1 MKEIIWLVFI
11 LYELLLKVP
20 NKINLSLKGG
30 QIIGNGSPEDIAN
43 IKKSFT
49 GKFLK
54 QIL

>member
-1 MKEIIWLVFI
+1 VIKTADYVIDLGPLGGV
-11 LYELLLKVP
+11 
-20 NKINLSLKGG
+20 KGG